1 MTTKKTNK
9 KATIKRRKKQE
20 ICLMR
25 LSGILLIFLIN
36 LLSVTVAVMIIGNKG
51 IQKVEKEFNVDVQIE
66 ENTERVPVK
75 TQFFMYI
82 HSLPMPEIPVQEEYV
97 MTEEELFAL
106 CTAYGEAVGE
116 GIYGQKLV
124 LETIRNRTEHYE
136 FPDTLKAVCTDDGQF
151 LAVQNGVPMLGD
163 QPVTP
168 ENITE
173 EMTETLSEVLAGSD
187 ETERL
192 LKEVAEQKGVTDPKY
207 WEGGAVYFSNF
218 DAIED
223 LSSYEKIQVCVKVG
237 NHTFWRYWDN

>member
-9 KATIKRRKKQE
+9 KAIIERRKKQE

-25 LSGILLIFLIN
+25 LSEILLIVLIN
-36 LLSVTVAVMIIGNKG
+36 LLSVTVAVMIVGNKE
-51 IQKVEKEFNVDVQIE
+51 IQEVEEELNVDILIE
-66 ENTERVPVK
+66 EYAERIPVK
-75 TQFFMYI
+75 TQIFKYI
-82 HSLPMPEIPVQEEYV
+82 HSLPVPEMPVQEEQV
-97 MTEEELFAL
+97 MTEEEIFAL
-106 CTAYGEAVGE
+106 CTAYGEAAGE

-124 LETIRNRTEHYE
+124 LETIRNRTQHYE

-163 QPVTP
+163 QPVTH

-192 LKEVAEQKGVTDPKY
+192 LKEVAEQKGITDPKY

-218 DAIED
+218 DGIED
-223 LSSYEKIQVCVKVG
+223 LSSYEKIQVSVKVG
-237 NHTFWRYWDN
+237 NHTFWRYWDK